1 MNKKLVY
8 GVIAVVIVIILVIGV
23 LEIMPSSAYSITES
37 SSSSTANA
45 GQSITFTAFISGGT
59 PSSVVFNFG
68 DGSTGSATLLSGSEY
83 TATHAYSYSGRY
95 LVIAN
100 ATINGKYVNTMNNII
115 EVNVVP
121 ATITTTVSSQLTQ
134 PSIITQTL
142 IYSAGS
148 NVTLIG
154 SILQPPTD
162 TNWSVGYYIW
172 NFGDGATAVNPAIFN
187 TSSGN
192 IMPENI
198 SHRFSTPG
206 IYAVSLGVITFN
218 STDYVQS
225 SNTINGINYTY
236 YPVSDLATI
245 LSSNQYHNNTYVNT
259 IIVTAPGQTAQIK
272 KSTQTS
278 SNANEIIVTQ
288 VVPGGPFSFDPAI
301 TPGTTDL
308 LPVANVYETL
318 IADNGSS
325 STTFVPVVA
334 KEIPSVSNG
343 EISANGLNY
352 TFYIRSGLKFA
363 NGDPVTAW
371 DAYTSFVRLL
381 LFTQGVPSTDGFL
394 LAADLLPGEG
404 YAPGL
409 FTNGTALYQ
418 NITEAVTVNNSTQ
431 SITFHLVTPDPIFLQ
446 RVALYWDGCIMDYN
460 WLVAH
465 GAGITFTPA
474 GFLAYTAY
482 GNQNDYNN
490 YIRYNMMGSGPYM
503 VKSYLVGQSII
514 LVPNPDFTP
523 IPGVLGYDH
532 PVNNSVYIQWE
543 KDASTALLMAE
554 SGQTD
559 IVYGLP
565 NYDYPIISHMAAEG
579 KFNITTYPTI
589 STWFYVFNTDINT
602 TMLSSLGVG
611 YSIPYNYFANQDV
624 RLAFAYAFNYTN
636 YINNLLGNM
645 EYGANFGFSFEGA
658 IPEGMPGYLNNTQ
671 LKQAGTSIPYYD
683 LTKAKQYMMES
694 GFYNQTIN
702 MPIIV
707 WAGDP
712 IDFAAAQDWASTIN
726 SIDPNIH
733 INAMYLEYDSVIGY
747 QVPGQN
753 PMPLYLTGWN
763 PPWNYPTATITFYYQ
778 EGNYLAPDDGWSY
791 SNFESWGYTAEANE
805 WENMQNLINNATITG
820 NETLSLKYFDQA
832 DEIAVNMSLI
842 VNAYQETGMLIY
854 SSSISGAQYEENPTI
869 AGGGVTLFF
878 YLSKG

>member
-1 MNKKLVY
+1 MNKKAIY
-8 GVIAVVIVIILVIGV
+8 AVIAVVVVIILIVAV
-23 LEIMPSSAYSITES
+23 LEVMPSSTASITV
-37 SSSSTANA
+37 STSATTA
-45 GQSITFTAFISGGT
+45 TVGQSLTFAAFISGGT
-59 PSSVVFNFG
+59 PSKVIFNFG
-68 DGSTGSATLLSGSEY
+68 DGATGTATLLSGNEY
-83 TATHAYSYSGRY
+83 TATHSYSSAGKY
-95 LVIAN
+95 LVT
-100 ATINGKYVNTMNNII
+100 ATATVNGKTVDNMQSINEIS
-115 EVNVVP
+115 VSP
-121 ATITTTVSSQLTQ
+121 ATVNPTLASEITSPTIITASQIVSPGSTVSLTA
-134 PSIITQTL
+134 ST
-142 IYSAGS
+142 
-148 NVTLIG
+148 
-154 SILQPPTD
+154 LQPPTA
-162 TNWSVGYYIW
+162 TNWTIGYYIW
-172 NFGDGATAVNPAIFN
+172 NFGDGSTHTNYTVFN

-192 IMPENI
+192 FMTGSI
-198 SHRFSTPG
+198 SHLYSTAG
-206 IYAVSLGVITFN
+206 IYTVTLGVITFN
-218 STDYVQS
+218 ATNYVPSTYT
-225 SNTINGINYTY
+225 SNSINYTY
-236 YPVSDLATI
+236 YPVSDLASI
-245 LSSNQYHNNTYVNT
+245 LSSGSYFNNTYATTIVVNS
-259 IIVTAPGQTAQIK
+259 TAKLLT
-272 KSTQTS
+272 STVLL
-278 SNANEIIVTQ
+278 SNPNEITDTQ

-334 KEIPSVSNG
+334 KEIPSVLNG
-343 EISANGLNY
+343 GISANGLNY

-371 DAYTSFVRLL
+371 DAYASFVRLL

-394 LAADLLPGEG
+394 LSADLLPGQG

-409 FTNGTALYQ
+409 FTNATALYQ
-418 NITEAVTVNNSTQ
+418 NITNAISVNNNTQ
-431 SITFHLVTPDPIFLQ
+431 SITFHLITPDPIFLQ
-446 RVALYWDGCIMDYN
+446 RIALYWDGCIMDYN
-460 WLVAH
+460 WLVEH

-523 IPGVLGYDH
+523 IPGVLGYNH
-532 PVNNSVYIQWE
+532 PVNDSVYIQWE

-565 NYDYPIISHMAAEG
+565 NYDYPIISHLSAEG
-579 KFNITTYPTI
+579 KFNISTYPTI
-589 STWFYVFNTDINT
+589 STWFYVFNCDINT
-602 TMLSSLGVG
+602 TMLSSLGAG

-624 RLAFAYAFNYTN
+624 RKAFAYAFNYTN
-636 YINNLLGNM
+636 YINNLLGNK
-645 EYGANFGFSFEGA
+645 EYGANFGFSFAGA
-658 IPEGMPGYLNNTQ
+658 IPEGMPGYLNMSQ
-671 LKQAGTSIPYYD
+671 LKEAGVTVPYYD
-683 LTKAKQYMMES
+683 LSIAKQYLQES

-712 IDFAAAQDWASTIN
+712 IDFAAAQDWSSTIN

-733 INAMYLEYDSVIGY
+733 LNAMYLEYDAVIGY

-763 PPWNYPTATITFYYQ
+763 PPWNYPTASVTFFYQ

-791 SNFESWGYTAEANE
+791 SNFESWGYTAEANQ
-805 WENMQNLINNATITG
+805 WEAMQNMINNGTATG

-832 DEIAVNMSLI
+832 NEIAINMSLI
-842 VNAYQETGMLIY
+842 VNAYQEAGMLVY
-854 SSSISGAQYEENPTI
+854 TSSISGAQYEENPTI

-878 YLSKG
+878 YLSKT